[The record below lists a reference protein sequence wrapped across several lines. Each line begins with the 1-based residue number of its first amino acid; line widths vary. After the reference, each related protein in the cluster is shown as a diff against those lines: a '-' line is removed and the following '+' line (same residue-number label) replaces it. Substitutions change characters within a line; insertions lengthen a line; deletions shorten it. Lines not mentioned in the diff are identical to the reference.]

1 MWLCNRSDEL
11 CLMLVTGSKSSI
23 FVRNKSR
30 SYTVRSKSLAFL
42 AHRKDLRF
50 SMKMMFAV
58 GYVAL

>member
-1 MWLCNRSDEL
+1 
-11 CLMLVTGSKSSI
+11 MLVTDGKSYI